1 MGSFIY
7 NLNDTNR
14 MNRLYSIL
22 IVAAMAFCMSGCS
35 KDDGKEDNGKTDLP
49 QYSIKIKKDGKT
61 IFQGELHSG
70 SLTYTPLKEAF
81 MVVDMIVVPKYPDKP
96 ESTMVETGVSFDNGS
111 FMTLRQFFSYDVV
124 SKEGTFNVEQMNSP
138 SGVVLGKL
146 YYYGSTD
153 GEKWTLLGGNH
164 VITKVKVL
172 IEKHTLP
179 DGVES
184 ELRRAFI
191 DGKFTIKYKDK
202 TGEHIITGEYRNLFD
217 LVTRSDFMH

>member
-1 MGSFIY
+1 
-7 NLNDTNR
+7 

-49 QYSIKIKKDGKT
+49 QY
-61 IFQGELHSG
+61 
-70 SLTYTPLKEAF
+70 
-81 MVVDMIVVPKYPDKP
+81 VDMIVVPKYPDKP
-96 ESTMVETGVSFDNGS
+96 ESTMIETGVSFDNGS

-146 YYYGSTD
+146 YYYGSTE

-184 ELRRAFI
+184 ELRRAFL
-191 DGKFTIKYKDK
+191 DGRFTIKYKDK
-202 TGEHIITGEYRNLFD
+202 TGEHTITGEYRNLFD

>member
-1 MGSFIY
+1 
-7 NLNDTNR
+7 

-96 ESTMVETGVSFDNGS
+96 ESTMI
-111 FMTLRQFFSYDVV
+111 
-124 SKEGTFNVEQMNSP
+124 QMNSP

-146 YYYGSTD
+146 YYYGSTE

-184 ELRRAFI
+184 ELRRAFL
-191 DGKFTIKYKDK
+191 DGRFTIKYKDK
-202 TGEHIITGEYRNLFD
+202 TGEHTITGEYRNLFD